1 MFTML
6 ILVACT
12 SDPSKAVSDSAESPA
27 SGEDS
32 EIGSDTADT
41 AHSGEDTDTGSG
53 EDTAWWEC
61 SDNGLQDAT
70 TLCADHLLY
79 ACDVSAVGL
88 RRGDWLCWPAHAFCP
103 EAGVYC
109 DDTSEGWA
117 EVPLEFPSDFLA
129 VAEGVLAEP
138 ASVFTSPID
147 EGFVATRTVA
157 ASSITETYYAFYYN
171 EVVAGEEVVLAD
183 GTYTDCYIGFEGEG
197 EPGKPLVLRAET
209 PGGVTLDSCAIYMAG
224 SYLVLSGF
232 RFTGEMVYTPIAM
245 GYTDGPCDH
254 CAVRDVEID
263 TVLPSAPTSRPYVQ
277 VYGTGNEVSDS
288 TFLGKANTSA
298 VITVD
303 RPDPSQPLSAR
314 IYRNHFADRTNTVAN
329 DGETNGFEVIR
340 AGYSMD
346 YFYPGYVIIEGN
358 LFERC
363 DGEDEIISLK
373 SGHNSVRFNTFLD
386 NAGQITVRDG
396 FGNVVEGNYI
406 LGEKKPNSSGVR
418 VSGASTLVVGNHIQD
433 LAPGGSR
440 WRYPLAL
447 ATGSDD
453 PYENYTTTFESV
465 LLYNRVISPD
475 YGFALDTG
483 EDYPPTF
490 YPPRDNLYAANLL
503 YTGGAGT
510 TLGYSFEESLTG
522 NSISDNIVDADLGI
536 DGFTFTEEA
545 AVVSDELWRASAFD
559 DAITGEDARS
569 RLTGPMLDLAER
581 SLVLDGPEIYTQVP
595 LLEAGDVGA
604 P

>member
-1 MFTML
+1 ML
-6 ILVACT
+6 TVIVLVACT
-12 SDPSKAVSDSAESPA
+12 SDASKPLPDTTESADSGVDSDT
-27 SGEDS
+27 D
-32 EIGSDTADT
+32 IGADTADT
-41 AHSGEDTDTGSG
+41 ADSGEDPDSGGDTG
-53 EDTAWWEC
+53 WWEC
-61 SDNGLQDAT
+61 NEDGLLDAT
-70 TLCADHLLY
+70 TLCADHLLRT
-79 ACDVSAVGL
+79 CDLPAVGL

-147 EGFVATRTVA
+147 DGFVATRTVTA
-157 ASSITETYYAFYYN
+157 TSITEAYNAFYYD

-232 RFTGEMVYTPIAM
+232 RFTGEMVYTPVAM
-245 GYTDGPCDH
+245 GYTGGPCDH
-254 CAVRDVEID
+254 CAVREVEID
-263 TVLPSAPTSRPYVQ
+263 TVVPAAPTSRPYVQ
-277 VYGTGNEVSDS
+277 IYGTGNEVSDS
-288 TFLGKANTSA
+288 SFRGKANTSA

-346 YFYPGYVIIEGN
+346 YFYPGYVVIEGN

-373 SGHNSVRFNTFLD
+373 SGHNTVRFNTFRD

-406 LGEKKPNSSGVR
+406 LGGNKPNSSGVR
-418 VSGASTLVVGNHIQD
+418 VSGANTLVVGNHIQD

-440 WRYPLAL
+440 WRFPLAL

-453 PYENYTTTFESV
+453 PYAHYTTTFESV

-490 YPPRDNLYAANLL
+490 YPPYDNLYAANLL

-522 NSISDNIVDADLGI
+522 NVITDNILDGEFGI
-536 DGFTFTEEA
+536 DGFTFSAEA
-545 AVVSDELWRASAFD
+545 ATGSGELWRVSGFD
-559 DAITGEDARS
+559 GAITGEDARS
-569 RLTGPMLDLAER
+569 RLTGPLLELAEQ
-581 SLVLDGPEIYTQVP
+581 SLVFDGPEIYTQVP
-595 LLEAGDVGA
+595 LLEAGRVGA